1 MIRKENQKRL
11 EELDERVKQSL
22 QDAEDKRLLLLTEI
36 KEKCCKHVE
45 EAKRRAAIA
54 EEKKQTS
61 ENTPA

>member
-36 KEKCCKHVE
+36 KEKCWKHVE

>member
-1 MIRKENQKRL
+1 M
-11 EELDERVKQSL
+11 DEKVKQSL

>member
-11 EELDERVKQSL
+11 EELDEKVKQSL

-45 EAKRRAAIA
+45 EAKKRAAIA